1 MDVSA
6 SLVKDLR
13 EKTGAGVMDCK
24 QALAESK
31 GNLEEA
37 IDILRKKGLAAAR
50 KKATRVAKEGIVGSY
65 IHAGGK
71 IGVLVEV
78 NCETDFV
85 AKTDDFKSLVKDIAM
100 QIAAANPKYVS
111 REQVSAEEIG
121 REKKIYEAQAKESGK
136 PASVIDKMVQGKLE
150 KYYELICLNEQVFI
164 KDPELTIEQLIKG
177 KIAQLGENI
186 SIKRFVRFHLGEDN
200 QGQEYPAY
208 RQAGFSNPA

>member
-1 MDVSA
+1 MQVSA

-13 EKTGAGVMDCK
+13 EKTGAGIIDCK
-24 QALAESK
+24 RALEESN

-37 IDILRKKGLAAAR
+37 INLLRKKGLASAEKKTAR
-50 KKATRVAKEGIVGSY
+50 IAKEGIVGSY

-100 QIAAANPKYVS
+100 QIAAANPRYVC
-111 REQVSAEEIG
+111 REEVPPEEIE
-121 REKKIYEAQAKESGK
+121 REKKIYEAQIKDSGK
-136 PASVIDKMVQGKLE
+136 PPHVIEKVIQGKLE
-150 KYYELICLNEQVFI
+150 KYFESVCLKEQIFI
-164 KDPELTIEQLIKG
+164 KDPELTIEQLIKS

-186 SIKRFVRFHLGEDN
+186 NIKRFVRFHLGEDHQA
-200 QGQEYPAY
+200 QG
-208 RQAGFSNPA
+208 

>member
-1 MDVSA
+1 MEVSA
-6 SLVKDLR
+6 TLVKDLR
-13 EKTGAGVMDCK
+13 EKTGAGMMDCK

-37 IDILRKKGLAAAR
+37 IDILRKKGLAAAG
-50 KKATRVAKEGIVGSY
+50 KKATRVAKEGIIGSY

-111 REQVSAEEIG
+111 REQVSPEELE

-136 PASVIDKMVQGKLE
+136 PANIIDKMVQGKFE
-150 KYYELICLNEQVFI
+150 KYYELICLNEQTFI

-186 SIKRFVRFHLGEDN
+186 SVKRFVRFHLGEEN
-200 QGQEYPAY
+200 QGQE
-208 RQAGFSNPA
+208 

>member
-1 MDVSA
+1 MEVSA

-13 EKTGAGVMDCK
+13 EKTGAGMMDCK

-71 IGVLVEV
+71 IGVMVEV

-85 AKTDDFKSLVKDIAM
+85 AKTDDFKTLVKDIAM
-100 QIAAANPKYVS
+100 QIAAANPKYIKRDDVKP
-111 REQVSAEEIG
+111 EEID
-121 REKKIYEAQAKESGK
+121 REKKIYESQLKESGK
-136 PASVIDKMVQGKLE
+136 PPHVIEKIIQGKLD
-150 KYYELICLNEQVFI
+150 KYFEAICLKEQVFI
-164 KDPELTIEQLIKG
+164 K
-177 KIAQLGENI
+177 
-186 SIKRFVRFHLGEDN
+186 
-200 QGQEYPAY
+200 
-208 RQAGFSNPA
+208 